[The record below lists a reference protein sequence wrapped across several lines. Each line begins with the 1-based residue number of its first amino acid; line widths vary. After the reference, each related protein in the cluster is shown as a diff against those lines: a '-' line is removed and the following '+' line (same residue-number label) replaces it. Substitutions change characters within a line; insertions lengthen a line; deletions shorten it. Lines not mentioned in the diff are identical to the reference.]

1 MWFLFKNEEKSL
13 EAMHV
18 RFCGGN
24 FRNVHFMIAK
34 RERQNAIEPFISE
47 RVLKV
52 TSKTS
57 TSRIGQL

>member
-1 MWFLFKNEEKSL
+1 MWFFFKNEEKSI

-34 RERQNAIEPFISE
+34 KESRQNAIEPFISE
-47 RVLKV
+47 RVFLK
-52 TSKTS
+52 
-57 TSRIGQL
+57 